1 MTRIMVHDFFMTH
14 EGWNISA
21 DIKLSDLCKY
31 YFMPLSL
38 DIIPFQNWETGYK
51 ITTMRFP
58 IVLEIHSG

>member
-1 MTRIMVHDFFMTH
+1 MVHDFFMTH

-31 YFMPLSL
+31 YFIPLSV
-38 DIIPFQNWETGYK
+38 DIIPLPNWKTGYK
-51 ITTMRFP
+51 IATTRFP